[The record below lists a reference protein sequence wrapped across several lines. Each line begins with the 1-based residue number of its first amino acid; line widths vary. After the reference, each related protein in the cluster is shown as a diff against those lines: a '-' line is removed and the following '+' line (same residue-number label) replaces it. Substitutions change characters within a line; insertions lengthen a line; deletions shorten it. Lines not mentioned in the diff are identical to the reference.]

1 MPHSVLIIDDEESIR
16 KSLGYLFA
24 GKGFYVSSAAT
35 IAEGLKLTWAIRPDL
50 VILDNRLPDG
60 TGLHALEMIKAEQ
73 PDIMVIML
81 TGYANLPDA
90 VQAMRKGAYDYLTK
104 PVDID
109 DLEIAVE
116 RALETQGLKKEN
128 LILKMRQDNSY
139 TGIVGNS
146 REIHKVLLII
156 EMLAENPDTTVIITG
171 ESGTG
176 KELAAR
182 SIHSLSVRKDK
193 PFLDINCASLSE
205 HLLESELFGH
215 ERGAYTDAKEMKKGL
230 LEVADGGTVFLDEI
244 AELSMNLQPKLLRV
258 IETKTFRRV
267 GGTRDIKV
275 DVRIMAATNK
285 DLSDPEN
292 RKNFRE
298 DLYYRLCVM
307 PVHMPPLRTREND
320 VLDLARYFLSQ
331 SAAIKKNIT
340 EISREGES
348 YLLAYGWPGNIRE
361 LRNVIERAVILSP
374 GPAITPEHLPHELLG
389 KSEQMVREERGNYM
403 SAPCSLDRLEK
414 DHIKKTIGFSHGN
427 QSLAARLLGISRSTL
442 INKLKKHNLL

>member
-1 MPHSVLIIDDEESIR
+1 MLRSVLISDDEKSIR
-16 KSLGYLFA
+16 QSLGYLFK
-24 GKGFYVSSAAT
+24 GKGFSVYEGAT
-35 IAEGLKLTWAIRPDL
+35 MAEGLKLAWTVRPDL

-60 TGLHALEMIKAEQ
+60 TGLKALELIKTDH

-81 TGYANLPDA
+81 TAYANVQDA
-90 VQAMRKGAYDYLTK
+90 VQAIRNGAYDYLTK

-109 DLEIAVE
+109 ALEIAVD
-116 RALETQGLKKEN
+116 RALETQCLKKEN
-128 LILKMRQDNSY
+128 LILKRQQDSSH

-146 REIHKVLLII
+146 REIQKLLLII
-156 EMLAENPDTTVIITG
+156 GVLAENPDTTVLITG

-182 SIHSLSVRKDK
+182 TIHGLSARKDK

-215 ERGAYTDAKEMKKGL
+215 ERGAYTDAKEMKNGL

-285 DLSDPEN
+285 VLSNPED

-298 DLYYRLCVM
+298 DLYYILCVM
-307 PVHMPPLRTREND
+307 PVHMPPLRTRDKD

-331 SAAIKKNIT
+331 RAAIKKNIT
-340 EISREGES
+340 EISKDCEN
-348 YLLAYGWPGNIRE
+348 YLLAYGWPGNVRE

-374 GPAITPEHLPHELLG
+374 GPTITTEHLPQELLETG
-389 KSEQMVREERGNYM
+389 GLEKYS
-403 SAPCSLDRLEK
+403 SAPASLEEMEK
-414 DHIKKTIGFSHGN
+414 NHIKEMMDFCHGN

-442 INKLKKHNLL
+442 ISKLKRHGLL

>member
-1 MPHSVLIIDDEESIR
+1 MPHSVLIIDDEETIR
-16 KSLGYLFA
+16 KSLSYLFA
-24 GKGFYVSSAAT
+24 GKGFSVSAGAT
-35 IAEGLKLTWAIRPDL
+35 ISDGLKLAWTTRPDL
-50 VILDNRLPDG
+50 VVLDNRLPDG
-60 TGLHALEMIKAEQ
+60 NGLQALEMIKTEH
-73 PDIMVIML
+73 PDTMVIML
-81 TGYANLPDA
+81 TGYANLSDA
-90 VQAMRKGAYDYLTK
+90 VQAIRKGAYDYLTK

-109 DLEIAVE
+109 ALEIAVE
-116 RALETQGLKKEN
+116 RALETQRLKKEN
-128 LILKMRQDNSY
+128 LVLKMRQVCAD
-139 TGIVGNS
+139 TGIVGSS
-146 REIHKVLLII
+146 REIHKILLII

-182 SIHSLSVRKDK
+182 TIHGLSARKDK

-205 HLLESELFGH
+205 HLLESELFGR
-215 ERGAYTDAKEMKKGL
+215 EKGAYTDAKETKRGL

-275 DVRIMAATNK
+275 DIRIMAATNK
-285 DLSDPEN
+285 DLSNPEN

-320 VLDLARYFLSQ
+320 VLELAKHFLSQ
-331 SAAIKKNIT
+331 GTAIKKNII
-340 EISREGES
+340 EISKDCES
-348 YLLAYGWPGNIRE
+348 YLLAYRWPGNIRE
-361 LRNVIERAVILSP
+361 LRNVIERAAILSP
-374 GPAITPEHLPHELLG
+374 GPTINPEHLPRELLE
-389 KSEQMVREERGNYM
+389 KKEQQWQNEQQNYP
-403 SAPCSLDRLEK
+403 SAPCSLDEAEK
-414 DHIKKTIGFSHGN
+414 NHIRKTMDFSYGN

-442 INKLKKHNLL
+442 ISKLKKYALL

>member
-1 MPHSVLIIDDEESIR
+1 MPHSVLIIDDEETIR
-16 KSLGYLFA
+16 KSLSYLFT
-24 GKGFYVSSAAT
+24 GKGFSVSAGAT
-35 IAEGLKLTWAIRPDL
+35 IAEGLKLAWTLRPDL

-60 TGLHALEMIKAEQ
+60 TGLQALEMIKAEQ

-90 VQAMRKGAYDYLTK
+90 VQAIRKGAYDYLTK

-109 DLEIAVE
+109 ALEIAVE

-128 LILKMRQDNSY
+128 LVLKMRHGGSHA
-139 TGIVGNS
+139 GIIGSS
-146 REIHKVLLII
+146 REIHKILLII
-156 EMLAENPDTTVIITG
+156 GLLAENPDTTVMITG

-182 SIHSLSVRKDK
+182 TIHGLSARKDK

-285 DLSDPEN
+285 ELSDPDN

-307 PVHMPPLRTREND
+307 PVHMPPLRAREND
-320 VLDLARYFLSQ
+320 VLDLAKYFLSQ

-340 EISREGES
+340 EISEDCEG
-348 YLLAYGWPGNIRE
+348 YLLAYSWPGNIRE
-361 LRNVIERAVILSP
+361 LRNVIERAVILSQ
-374 GPAITPEHLPHELLG
+374 GPAITPEHLPRELLE
-389 KSEQMVREERGNYM
+389 KKAQMGQSGQQNNP

-414 DHIKKTIGFSHGN
+414 DHIKKTIDFSRGN
-427 QSLAARLLGISRSTL
+427 QSLAARLLGVSRSTL
-442 INKLKKHNLL
+442 INKLKKYDLL